1 MVVICMDIT
10 VLCGGPYFP
19 QRNIVE
25 VNSVKLTPLATVLPC
40 PRPLAMEQHH
50 SSSSGRHTRWTRG
63 MTSVTV
69 LCKTC
74 EYISNKC
81 IVPPT
86 TDLHYF
92 CMAGEIHMF
101 VWSVYYV
108 YCLSALGLYMSCL
121 SGLLFFPSYF
131 LHTCIASVLCT
142 CMLNYDI
149 IPLVRLDDEQYYH
162 PIASSP

>member
-40 PRPLAMEQHH
+40 PQPLAMEQHH
-50 SSSSGRHTRWTRG
+50 SSSSGRHTRWTHG

-86 TDLHYF
+86 ADLHYF
-92 CMAGEIHMF
+92 CMVGEIHMF

-108 YCLSALGLYMSCL
+108 YCLSALGCYVLFVGIAVLSFLLLTYMYS
-121 SGLLFFPSYF
+121 
-131 LHTCIASVLCT
+131 
-142 CMLNYDI
+142 
-149 IPLVRLDDEQYYH
+149 
-162 PIASSP
+162 